1 MTTTEGTV
9 INDVMTQYHL
19 TQLIHE
25 PIHLPDC
32 SSSCID
38 LIFTSQNNLVI
49 NSEVRSSL
57 HSNCHYQT
65 IFSKSNLKIRYLPP
79 YERVVREYD
88 KANKNLITKTMD
100 AFDWDKKLSE
110 KCVND
115 QVLLFNETLLNIMS
129 NFIPNKLMIFDDK
142 EPRWIDRKMKNLIK
156 HKNQIYKD
164 TNGRK
169 RNHNFQFHFCYI
181 QDLINTKIDQG
192 KRKYYENM
200 SLNLSDKSLNLK
212 RY

>member
-1 MTTTEGTV
+1 
-9 INDVMTQYHL
+9 MTQYRL

-25 PIHLPDC
+25 PIHLLDC

-49 NSEVRSSL
+49 NSGVHSSL

-65 IFSKSNLKIRYLPP
+65 IFSNSNLKIRYTTPC
-79 YERVVREYD
+79 ERAIWEYD
-88 KANKNLITKTMD
+88 KANKDLITKAID

-110 KCVND
+110 KCVDD

-129 NFIPNKLMIFDDK
+129 NFIPNKLIIFDDK
-142 EPRWIDRKMKNLIK
+142 EPRWIDRKIKNLIK

-164 TNGRK
+164 TNCRK

-200 SLNLSDKSLNLK
+200 SRHLSDKSLNLK